1 MCMDQPSRIKFEDI
15 VQFDGST
22 GFSNRSNCYV
32 SDLRSFLKNIPAQ
45 ETHEFVVTKKIDG
58 VAVMI
63 VAFIGKQITPKAGES
78 VHIIEDWPWDRNK
91 SDFTEDK
98 NAEFYRKA
106 LRAYLLPHTV
116 WSRRENGGQD
126 YYLNIA
132 LYSPTCKS
140 LQIPHYLR
148 KGIEDYVIAYYQS
161 IPDNDRPP
169 DDKIKSIILRGELF
183 IGKAGPTAATTFLG
197 HHRTLKTGKDGVK
210 YPWMWS
216 QILSLQRDMAAS
228 QKVAEDKNKRNK
240 KNPQHHAE
248 TATSVYESA
257 LEKWYDLTGQTDKD
271 KQAAQYAPFFGL
283 RNFMVD
289 AQWNPSLVIEGE
301 NDPLLEMHSQQL
313 GLSVLD
319 DYTGRM
325 TESFK
330 EKEIK
335 QRNLDDIGE
344 DIVWVVTESIK
355 EKYVSFS
362 RRYSFLRGE
371 TKKLEYFMNDSI
383 LQHTLVHTVPVLKRG
398 NDVNLSF
405 HSAITHDDIDK
416 YCDFIADELKRYN
429 YIENGEG
436 FMLIQDKH
444 KGLKHNVTRCWKIK
458 NFHLTPVFDE
468 KYMTTWGFFDEIV
481 DEAGNGEKRITN
493 KHAEP
498 SKTNNEFLE
507 FIYAV
512 NLKHFLTVSG
522 PGKFT
527 REQSK
532 AWLNSRNA
540 NPRAHS
546 LTPYEPYI
554 FTMAPWGVFKNL
566 NSIIPSSDIN
576 TNDKLSISD
585 IITSSQGANG
595 HAENFL
601 LWIQYV
607 HTCRIRLMAP
617 PILDGRFVS
626 INARND
632 SSRFKKAFMDKE
644 HDSTR
649 SHMSLSKDEKHQAML
664 LQLFG
669 IAKIVHMS
677 LDETEE
683 ISDNKQRRLH
693 LLGQVTKQ
701 LCLTHLRA
709 SVVSQEKYSRF
720 RIGNQFYYQ
729 LLDLIAESL
738 EIDKVATNPVL
749 HDTKAYRDNIQRYS
763 ELGIPTLFDDVRQL
777 YGLGKKNK
785 DDKHLRRQIQRIIHL
800 YEETSYERES
810 DGKFTKKEGL
820 FDPAM
825 LVKLAFAFSYKS
837 NSLGPMKDAFQEECL
852 TKMTTIIQAD
862 AMSKGDTSAEAV
874 RNRKNTSLMLWH
886 THKIKSMPTMPFDIL
901 SSGTF
906 MGLRGSLEHNAPL
919 SSFCGDDWQGFMT
932 SVLNMKW
939 MNVMNVDLH
948 AKLQTLFQLKKEDL
962 DLDPTIR
969 NKEEAE
975 RARLEKFHITTLPN
989 HWVFC
994 STNDEDAY
1002 TTKLNQGI
1010 HTQRSL
1016 WDETHNNF
1024 TLYFE
1029 NDYAKETK
1037 ATCEWVVEHLCFA
1050 NENRDLVK
1058 KIITAQIEI
1067 DQAINK
1073 NQDKI
1078 EDRQQ
1083 IKILKRRA
1091 QGQKQGTNEPLPTAI
1106 FFDPSDADIIHKDVL
1121 NLLREKLK
1129 FDLNITQERIE
1140 SSDLDITP
1148 DNVDN
1153 CALQEILLVAAS
1165 GIEED
1170 QFGMET
1176 EVDDEDELQHL
1187 MLSQESERTPAS
1199 LSILR
1204 KTRDLVSVDLSSLE
1218 NFLPVKDGALDPE
1231 TRDTMRRQL
1240 RQFLRDQIQCEAV
1253 ESSDEDIVSVVP
1265 RHVPPARAARA
1276 RRVAPV
1282 KGIKVGS
1289 DVGEVDFIVI
1299 LYAMYRRSKHSRHD
1313 LKLSEWLQTVPTIR
1327 KEVVDIAQAFR
1338 ARK

>member
-32 SDLRSFLKNIPAQ
+32 SDLRSFLKNIPAR
-45 ETHEFVVTKKIDG
+45 ETHDFVVTKKIDG

-63 VAFIGKQITPKAGES
+63 VAFIGTKITAKDVKS
-78 VHIIEDWPWDRNK
+78 VHIIEKWPWDDT
-91 SDFTEDK
+91 SDFTDEK

-116 WSRRENGGQD
+116 WSKREKNGQE

-161 IPDNDRPP
+161 IPDNDRPS

-216 QILSLQRDMAAS
+216 QILSLQRDIAAS

-248 TATSVYESA
+248 TATSVHDSA
-257 LEKWYDLTGQTDKD
+257 IEKWYDLTGQTDKD

-355 EKYVSFS
+355 EKYVSFAK
-362 RRYSFLRGE
+362 RYSFLRGE
-371 TKKLEYFMNDSI
+371 SKELEHFMNDSI

-405 HSAITHDDIDK
+405 HSAITHDYIDK

-436 FMLIQDKH
+436 FMLIQDKYN
-444 KGLKHNVTRCWKIK
+444 GMKHNVTRCWKIK

-481 DEAGNGEKRITN
+481 DEPGNGEKRITN

-532 AWLNSRNA
+532 AWLNPRNA

-554 FTMAPWGVFKNL
+554 FTVAPWGVFKNL

-617 PILDGRFVS
+617 PILDGRYAS
-626 INARND
+626 IDARNN

-644 HDSTR
+644 HESTR

-677 LDETEE
+677 LDEREE
-683 ISDNKQRRLH
+683 IPDKKQRRLH

-709 SVVSQEKYSRF
+709 SAVSKGTYSRF

-729 LLDLIAESL
+729 LLELIAESL

-749 HDTKAYRDNIQRYS
+749 HDTKAYRDNIQSYS

-810 DGKFTKKEGL
+810 DGTFTKKEGL

-852 TKMTTIIQAD
+852 TKMTTIIQTD
-862 AMSKGDTSAEAV
+862 AMSKGDTNPEAV

-906 MGLRGSLEHNAPL
+906 MGLRGSLEKNAPL
-919 SSFCGDDWQGFMT
+919 SSFCRDEWQVFLN
-932 SVLNMKW
+932 SVDQMKW
-939 MNVMNVDLH
+939 MKVTDRTLYE
-948 AKLQTLFQLKKEDL
+948 KLQALFRLKKEDL
-962 DLDPTIR
+962 DLDPKIR
-969 NKEEAE
+969 NKEAAE

-994 STNDEDAY
+994 PTNDENTY
-1002 TTKLNQGI
+1002 QTKL
-1010 HTQRSL
+1010 HDKTYTQRSL
-1016 WDETHNNF
+1016 WDETYYNF
-1024 TLYFE
+1024 ALYFE
-1029 NDYAKETK
+1029 KGYANKTK

-1050 NENRDLVK
+1050 DENRDLVK

-1121 NLLREKLK
+1121 NLLQEKLK

-1176 EVDDEDELQHL
+1176 EVDDKDELQHL

-1199 LSILR
+1199 SSILR

-1218 NFLPVKDGALDPE
+1218 NFLPVKDGALDPA

-1253 ESSDEDIVSVVP
+1253 DDSDEDIVSVVP
-1265 RHVPPARAARA
+1265 RHVLPARAARA